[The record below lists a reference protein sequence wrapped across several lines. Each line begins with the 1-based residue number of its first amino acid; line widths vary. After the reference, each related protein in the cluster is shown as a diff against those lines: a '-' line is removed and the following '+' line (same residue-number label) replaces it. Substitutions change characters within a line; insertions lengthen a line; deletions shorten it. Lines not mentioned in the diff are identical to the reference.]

1 MKVKP
6 TILIAS
12 LVFSTAFGQIRT
24 NSEEVRKIRLDNFK
38 DNYKGQVIRFTNGK
52 SKIIEGVL
60 MDVTDS
66 DFIISINN
74 SAAFYSHKD
83 IDTVSLPPVLEDF
96 YMVTGVSV
104 LGGLAG
110 YAAMIIT
117 HPNPKNGSL
126 GAVSTIGIFL
136 GYFLGKKTFY
146 KPQKID
152 ISGRLRG

>member
-1 MKVKP
+1 MKLESK
-6 TILIAS
+6 ILVAS
-12 LVFSTAFGQIRT
+12 LMFSTVFGQIRT

-38 DNYKGQVIRFTNGK
+38 DNYKGQVIRFKSGK

-60 MDVTDS
+60 MDITDS

-74 SAAFYSHKD
+74 SATFYSHKS
-83 IDTVSLPPVLEDF
+83 IDTVYLPPVLEDF

-104 LGGLAG
+104 LGGLAS

-117 HPNPKNGSL
+117 HPNPENGSL
-126 GAVSTIGIFL
+126 GAVSTIGIVL

>member
-1 MKVKP
+1 MKLESK
-6 TILIAS
+6 ILVAS
-12 LVFSTAFGQIRT
+12 LMFSTVFGQIRT

-38 DNYKGQVIRFTNGK
+38 DNYKGQVIRFKSGK

-60 MDVTDS
+60 MDITDS

-74 SAAFYSHKD
+74 SATFYSHKS
-83 IDTVSLPPVLEDF
+83 IDTVYLPPVLEDF

-117 HPNPKNGSL
+117 HPNPGTDHLRRFNNRDFSG
-126 GAVSTIGIFL
+126 V
-136 GYFLGKKTFY
+136 FLGKNLY

>member
-38 DNYKGQVIRFTNGK
+38 DNYKGQTIRFTSGK

-66 DFIISINN
+66 DFVISINN
-74 SAAFYSHKD
+74 SSAFYSHKS
-83 IDTVSLPPVLEDF
+83 INTVYLPPVLEDF
-96 YMVTGVSV
+96 YMVTGLSV

-117 HPNPKNGSL
+117 YPKPKNGSL
-126 GAVSTIGIFL
+126 GAISTIGIFL

-152 ISGRLRG
+152 ISGRLRD